1 MTDRVHKVTSI
12 SGIEL
17 HIAAKREWSALIFLP
32 IWLAGWSFGGIMAMK
47 SILYPGPSTPHAF
60 LWLWLMLWALGEA
73 WTIYHWLWTAF
84 GKEIVRIRDGE
95 LTIKRD
101 ILGRG
106 RSRSFPIAT
115 VTNLRTIGF
124 FPAPSNRSNSLA
136 DMNDSD
142 DAVGFESQG
151 QQQRFGIEL
160 MLQEAQL
167 VVQELKP
174 YLS

>member
-32 IWLAGWSFGGIMAMK
+32 IWLVGWTFGGIMAMK

-84 GKEIVRIRDGE
+84 GKEIVRIGDGE

-101 ILGRG
+101 LLGRG
-106 RSRSFPIAT
+106 RSRSFPIGT

-124 FPAPSNRSNSLA
+124 SPEPPNWSNYLA
-136 DMNDSD
+136 QMNLGDGEV
-142 DAVGFESQG
+142 AFESQG
-151 QQQRFGIEL
+151 QPQRFGIEL
-160 MLQEAQL
+160 TVQEAQR
-167 VVQELKP
+167 VVQELTP
-174 YLS
+174 YLG